1 MDSSITKNERLIMIH
16 KLFKKINKGFTLIE
30 TLVAISILM
39 IAIAGPLTVAN
50 KGQTSALNAKN
61 QSVAINLAQEGIEYI
76 NYVKNNRIWGNWEP
90 GSDFSTNVPAYS
102 SCKIDSV
109 CDFPA
114 DSSLPSI
121 PANFTRKFYLTESGV
136 PDQVSII
143 VTVSWSNA
151 GVTNSVTLEQIL
163 TNYER

>member
-1 MDSSITKNERLIMIH
+1 MIN
-16 KLFKKINKGFTLIE
+16 KTFKKINKGFTLIE

-61 QSVAINLAQEGIEYI
+61 QSIAINLAQEGIEYI
-76 NYVKNNRIWGNWEP
+76 NFVKNNKIWGDWQPGTEFSATVIEP
-90 GSDFSTNVPAYS
+90 YS
-102 SCKIDSV
+102 NCKIDSV
-109 CDFPA
+109 CDFPS
-114 DSSLPSI
+114 DPTLPDI
-121 PANFTRKFYLTESGV
+121 NPVFTRKFYLKESEIQN
-136 PDQVSII
+136 QVAVV
-143 VTVSWSNA
+143 VTVSWLNA